1 MPFYPRVRFA
11 RLETPRLILRAFEER
26 DVAPFTAYR
35 SDPEVARFQGWQAPF
50 PPDEAARFVT
60 EMIQARPGIP
70 GVWYQAAIE
79 LRSEGKIIGD
89 CAFCVSADGR
99 QAEIGYTLARAH
111 QRQGYAGEALARLL
125 DYLFSDLNL
134 HRVHANIDPQNIP
147 SARLLKRLGFRVE
160 GLFVESLWF
169 KGGWADEEWYALL
182 QREWLARQT

>member
-70 GVWYQAAIE
+70 GVWYQVAIE
-79 LRSEGKIIGD
+79 LRS
-89 CAFCVSADGR
+89 S
-99 QAEIGYTLARAH
+99 
-111 QRQGYAGEALARLL
+111 GENNRRLRLL
-125 DYLFSDLNL
+125 RIRRRAPGGDRL
-134 HRVHANIDPQNIP
+134 HPG
-147 SARLLKRLGFRVE
+147 ARPPKA
-160 GLFVESLWF
+160 GLCRRGIGPAAGLPVLRSQPAP
-169 KGGWADEEWYALL
+169 G
-182 QREWLARQT
+182 ARQYRSTEHPLGAPAETAGFSGRRALCGKPVV